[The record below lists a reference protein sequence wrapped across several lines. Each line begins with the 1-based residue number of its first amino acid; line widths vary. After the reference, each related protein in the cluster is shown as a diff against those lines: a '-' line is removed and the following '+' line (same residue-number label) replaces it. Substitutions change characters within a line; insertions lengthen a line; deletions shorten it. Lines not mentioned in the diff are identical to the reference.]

1 MPAPLTVEN
10 IDIVI
15 HCVIEMNLDHNT
27 MKYVVRQVV
36 PPAISEVVILYF
48 TIEKLTKSGLEFSFI
63 RDSEIEVPRLWKNE
77 FSISAINPLTSERY
91 ITVSNSTMNFFMK
104 YISSVDTSYYNYIKR
119 IMDDM
124 DPFD

>member
-1 MPAPLTVEN
+1 
-10 IDIVI
+10 
-15 HCVIEMNLDHNT
+15 
-27 MKYVVRQVV
+27 
-36 PPAISEVVILYF
+36 
-48 TIEKLTKSGLEFSFI
+48 
-63 RDSEIEVPRLWKNE
+63 
-77 FSISAINPLTSERY
+77 LTSERY